1 MRFMGFLFALWALA
15 VAMVQSPE
23 MLRPVQEAV
32 QGLLVRA
39 AWAAWAPVIGVD
51 NYWQFYYHLFRP

>member
-1 MRFMGFLFALWALA
+1 MRFMGFLFAMWALA
-15 VAMVQSPE
+15 VALVQHPE

-39 AWAAWAPVIGVD
+39 AWNAWAPVIGVLQAVR
-51 NYWQFYYHLFRP
+51 W